1 MIQITQF
8 VYVRE
13 GMEDT
18 FHEFESH
25 VLPLLERH
33 GGKLLMR
40 IRPRAEQFIAG
51 ELDPPYE
58 IHLVSFEDEAGLQCY
73 NNDEE
78 RRKWLAWKEDS
89 VTKVIMVK
97 G

>member
-1 MIQITQF
+1 MIHITQF

-13 GMEDT
+13 GKEDI
-18 FHEFESH
+18 FHAFEAQ
-25 VLPLLERH
+25 VLPLLQRH

-40 IRPRAEQFIAG
+40 IRPDPTDFIAG

-58 IHLVSFEDEAGLQCY
+58 IHLVRFEDEAGLQAY
-73 NNDEE
+73 GNDEE
-78 RRKWLAWKEDS
+78 RQKLLSMKDES
-89 VTKVIMVK
+89 VRSVIMVK

>member
-1 MIQITQF
+1 MIHITQF

-13 GMEDT
+13 GKEDV
-18 FHEFESH
+18 FHEFESR

-33 GGKLLMR
+33 NGKLLMR
-40 IRPRAEQFIAG
+40 IRPTADQFIAG

-58 IHLVSFEDEAGLQCY
+58 IHLVSFEDEAGLQAY
-73 NNDEE
+73 GNDED
-78 RRKWLAWKEDS
+78 RLKWLSMKDES
-89 VTKVIMVK
+89 VTSVIMVK

>member
-1 MIQITQF
+1 MIHITQF

-13 GMEDT
+13 GKEDI
-18 FHEFESH
+18 FHEFESR

-33 GGKLLMR
+33 KGKLLMR
-40 IRPRAEQFIAG
+40 IRPTADQFIAG

-58 IHLVSFEDEAGLQCY
+58 IHLVSFEDEAGLLAY
-73 NNDEE
+73 GEDEE
-78 RRKWLAWKEDS
+78 RQKWLGMKEEA
-89 VTKVIMVK
+89 VERVILVR

>member
-8 VYVRE
+8 VYVLD
-13 GMEDT
+13 GMEEL
-18 FHEFESH
+18 FHEFEAR

-40 IRPRAEQFIAG
+40 IRPHASHFIAG

-58 IHLVSFEDEAGLQCY
+58 IHLVSFESEAGLQAY
-73 NNDEE
+73 GNDEE
-78 RRKWLAWKEDS
+78 RQKWLGLKDKS
-89 VTKVIMVK
+89 VTSVIMVK